1 MNATDKLDR
10 ILRRDA
16 ADSLADEGFTARVMA
31 ALPVARPRRRVG
43 LDPMLVLGSAAL
55 GSLLAVAFAPA
66 EANVLQGMIDIYQH
80 HSLTPAA
87 YASLGMSA
95 ILLVSALLLARD
107 N

>member
-16 ADSLADEGFTARVMA
+16 AEDLADDGFTARVMA
-31 ALPVARPRRRVG
+31 ALPVAERRRRVG

-80 HSLTPAA
+80 HSLTSAA

>member
-16 ADSLADEGFTARVMA
+16 ADGIADDNFTTRVMA
-31 ALPVARPRRRVG
+31 SLPAVQPRRRAG

-55 GSLLAVAFAPA
+55 GSLLAVAFAPTD
-66 EANVLQGMIDIYQH
+66 ANVLQGMIDIYQH

-87 YASLGMSA
+87 YVSIGMSA
-95 ILLVSALLLARD
+95 ILFVSALLLARD